1 MSRLQKQADG
11 KKKQAAL
18 GGTQARLHRSKSKSN
33 RSSSSPPLWRLI
45 RYGHNY
51 RTQIWQAIACSIL
64 NKIFDLA
71 PPALIGAAVD
81 VVVKQQDSL
90 IAQWGVKDIFEQLLI
105 LSFLSFIIWGLESIF
120 EYAYARLW
128 RNLAQAIQH
137 DLRLDAY
144 GHLQSLELA
153 YFEDRSTGRL
163 MSILSDDINQ
173 LERFLDVGAND
184 IIQVITTAIVIG
196 GAFYILAPN
205 VAWMTIVPIPFILWG
220 SIAFQRRLAP
230 RYADVREKVSLING
244 QLANNLT
251 GITTIK
257 SFTAEEYELGR
268 MEAQSDAY
276 RVSNKRAIALSAAFI
291 PLIRMLIL
299 LGFTGIL
306 LYGGMDV
313 VAGRLEVG
321 TYSVLVFL
329 TQRLL
334 WPLTRLGE
342 TLDQY
347 QRAMAST
354 TRVMNLLD
362 TPIEIH
368 SGDTPLQVEQ
378 VRGEVVLQE
387 VTFAYHDRAPV
398 IHNLSLHIG
407 AGKTIAI
414 VGSTGSG
421 KSTLVKL
428 LLRLYE
434 VQGGTITLDGID
446 LRQLR
451 LKDLRRAIGLVS
463 QDVFLFHGTV
473 RENIAYG
480 TFDASHAEV
489 MAAAEIAE
497 AHEFISQL
505 PQGYDTIVGERGQK
519 LSGGQQQRI
528 AIARAILKNPP
539 ILILDEATS
548 AVDNETEAAI
558 QRSLE
563 KITKNRTTIA
573 IAHRLSTVRNA
584 DCIYVMEHGKLVEQG
599 RHEQLLE
606 QQGIYASLWRVQ
618 SGLTSSPP

>member
-1 MSRLQKQADG
+1 MSSSRFQKRG
-11 KKKQAAL
+11 NSRKKRSPL
-18 GGTQARLHRSKSKSN
+18 GGSEALFQRSKPQKN
-33 RSSSSPPLWRLI
+33 RPSSAPPLLRLLN
-45 RYGHNY
+45 YGHNY

-90 IAQWGVKDIFEQLLI
+90 IAQLGVKDIFGQLLI
-105 LSFLSFIIWGLESIF
+105 LTFLSFIIWGLESVF

-128 RNLAQAIQH
+128 RNLAQLIQH

-184 IIQVITTAIVIG
+184 IIQVTTTAIVIG
-196 GAFYILAPN
+196 SAFYILAPN

-220 SIAFQRRLAP
+220 SIAFQRLLAP
-230 RYADVREKVSLING
+230 RYADVRENVSLING

-268 MEAQSDAY
+268 IEAQSEAY

-299 LGFTGIL
+299 LGFSGIL

-313 VAGRLEVG
+313 VAGRMEVG

-368 SGDTPLQVEQ
+368 SGDTPLPVEQ
-378 VRGEVVLQE
+378 VRGELVFND
-387 VTFAYHDRAPV
+387 VTFAYHDRSPV
-398 IHNLSLHIG
+398 IQNLSLYIG
-407 AGKTIAI
+407 AGQTIAI

-434 VQGGTITLDGID
+434 IQGGTITLDGID
-446 LRQLR
+446 LQQLR
-451 LKDLRRAIGLVS
+451 LRDLRRAIGLVS

-480 TFDASHAEV
+480 TFEATHGEV

-497 AHEFISQL
+497 AHEFISRL

-528 AIARAILKNPP
+528 AIARAVLKNPP

-618 SGLTSSPP
+618 SGIK